1 MPPLTSLLARRR
13 VTRSSRYAA
22 RGRRLRSVGCTRAP
36 WAPVAG
42 SSPSLRRP
50 SRCHLQ
56 SVPLQASPQHCAP
69 FTPPVPRTSTAARR
83 RSSQK
88 CMRSSCVRSHGSA
101 SPLRRGAAARQF
113 PPSLCRCADYPLR
126 GIPLTPGGA
135 PRPPDPAGALGPL
148 CWPFGPLP
156 VCYGG
161 SASKPPLLSGA
172 GPRSGGLKGI
182 LFSHPSS
189 MGRPS
194 GGLRFRLP
202 YPSQW
207 KALQSVSVPG
217 GNQRHSRCAPH
228 LHGTRPLG
236 GGVSPHLHG
245 PPPEGGW

>member
-1 MPPLTSLLARRR
+1 MACRR

-22 RGRRLRSVGCTRAP
+22 RERRLRSVGCTRAP

-88 CMRSSCVRSHGSA
+88 CMRSSCVRKSWLRFAAQAGRGSA
-101 SPLRRGAAARQF
+101 PVPAFALSLRRLPASRH
-113 PPSLCRCADYPLR
+113 STHSR
-126 GIPLTPGGA
+126 GA

-148 CWPFGPLP
+148 CWPSGPLP

-182 LFSHPSS
+182 LLSHPSS

-194 GGLRFRLP
+194 GRLRFRLP
-202 YPSQW
+202 YPAQW

-228 LHGTRPLG
+228 LHG
-236 GGVSPHLHG
+236 

>member
-1 MPPLTSLLARRR
+1 MPPLKSTLACRR
-13 VTRSSRYAA
+13 VTRSSRSAA
-22 RGRRLRSVGCTRAP
+22 RERRLRSVGCTRALR
-36 WAPVAG
+36 APVAG

-50 SRCHLQ
+50 SRCHLP

-69 FTPPVPRTSTAARR
+69 FTPPVPRASSAARR
-83 RSSQK
+83 SSSQR
-88 CMRSSCVRSHGSA
+88 CMRSSCVRSRGSA
-101 SPLRRGAAARQF
+101 PPLRRGAAARQF

-126 GIPLTPGGA
+126 GIQFTPGGYA
-135 PRPPDPAGALGPL
+135 PPDPAGASGPL

-182 LFSHPSS
+182 LLSHPSS

-194 GGLRFRLP
+194 GGLRFTLP

-207 KALQSVSVPG
+207 NAIQSVSVPG
-217 GNQRHSRCAPH
+217 GNQRHSHCA
-228 LHGTRPLG
+228 
-236 GGVSPHLHG
+236 PHLHG